1 MSLGKPVCLVCTVM
15 GGGGV
20 GMRDDLSGIAGLTS
34 FAFLD
39 AGSESVED
47 AGVLLLVMVVVV
59 IEVLVVGGSGR

>member
-1 MSLGKPVCLVCTVM
+1 
-15 GGGGV
+15 
-20 GMRDDLSGIAGLTS
+20 MRDDLSGIAGLMS

-47 AGVLLLVMVVVV
+47 AGVPLLLLVMVVVV

>member
-1 MSLGKPVCLVCTVM
+1 
-15 GGGGV
+15 
-20 GMRDDLSGIAGLTS
+20 MRDDLSGIAGLTS

>member
-1 MSLGKPVCLVCTVM
+1 MVM

-47 AGVLLLVMVVVV
+47 AGVLLLLLVMVVVV